1 MRKIFSILSFIFFI
15 SATAGFHAAF
25 VQADDDEKKYEER
38 GEYEHENDDEYD
50 HDDDE
55 RYEEEYDEEYDEE
68 FEEERNANGSYYEQN
83 TGTSEKRI
91 TLKQEYWYK
100 WSRSPEAPDKF
111 AATPISSEK
120 TVPIQFKEK
129 DLLYTNVI
137 PMKGQLFVPL
147 EETAQHLGASVIVY
161 STSKIAEIKLN
172 DKLLIVKNGSR
183 AAYENMK
190 KTPMPLPIFEKN
202 QKLYI
207 PISVLA
213 NSLGFQVT
221 WTKQQQILVY

>member
-25 VQADDDEKKYEER
+25 VQADDDEKEYEGRIE
-38 GEYEHENDDEYD
+38 EYEHENDD
-50 HDDDE
+50 DDEHNDEE
-55 RYEEEYDEEYDEE
+55 RYEDEYAKE
-68 FEEERNANGSYYEQN
+68 FKEERNANDNYYKQN
-83 TGTSEKRI
+83 SGTYENRI
-91 TLKQEYWYK
+91 VLKQEYWYK

-129 DLLYTNVI
+129 DLLYTNVV
-137 PMKGQLFVPL
+137 PMEGQLFVPL